1 MSFFPRTPLR
11 LVLAASIPMLAAP
24 LPAAAAAARRPKPA
38 AAAPAVIRAD
48 NAIIPLPLNPV
59 VPAGKRVCSTTAAS
73 GLGSTM
79 LRAGTGTT
87 PGTGD
92 VALVNYI
99 GYLATTGAVFDQGM
113 RSPLPVDGV
122 IPGFSQGLQTL
133 ARGGVARFCIPA
145 ALGYGARASG
155 PIPANADLVFQVEL
169 LDFKSAA
176 EVERMNQPQGAT
188 PAAPDVPAKP

>member
-1 MSFFPRTPLR
+1 MSLLPHTPARFL
-11 LVLAASIPMLAAP
+11 LAAMLPVLAAP
-24 LPAAAAAARRPKPA
+24 LPADAAAVRRQKPA
-38 AAAPAVIRAD
+38 TAAPAPVRAD

-59 VPAGKRVCSTTAAS
+59 VAAGKRVCSTTAAS

-79 LRAGTGTT
+79 LRAGAGTKPT
-87 PGTGD
+87 AGD

-122 IPGFSQGLQTL
+122 IPGFSQGLQTM
-133 ARGGVARFCIPA
+133 ARGSVARFCIPA

-169 LDFKSAA
+169 LDFKTAA
-176 EVERMNQPQGAT
+176 EVERMNQPQDSV
-188 PAAPDVPAKP
+188 PAAPDVPAKQ